1 MGAGANMI
9 TLRAADAGG
18 WALVEAD
25 GEQWLVRPPYTLET
39 RARLTLVQVQRAIE
53 SEDFV
58 PESREFDG
66 WASLCSELG
75 RRRVAAAT
83 PEEVAAAADAA
94 ERLLARATP
103 KQVRADL
110 GRLEEPLKQ
119 GKAKQVRRT
128 VLALLRSDA
137 VRADTEL
144 TLKLLDLCR
153 RCDFSGRS
161 ALGAE
166 NGQESWTVDDEE
178 KVAAMVEATSQRG
191 GIVRPAA

>member
-1 MGAGANMI
+1 MI

-25 GEQWLVRPPYTLET
+25 GEYWLVRPPYTLET
-39 RARLTLVQVQRAIE
+39 RARLTLGQVQRAIE

-58 PESREFDG
+58 AESTEFEG
-66 WASLCSELG
+66 WASLCRELG
-75 RRRVAAAT
+75 RRRVATAT
-83 PEEVAAAADAA
+83 PEEMAAAAEAA

-110 GRLEEPLKQ
+110 ERLEGALGQ
-119 GKAKQVRRT
+119 GMAKQVRRT

-144 TLKLLDLCR
+144 SMELLDLCR
-153 RCDFSGRS
+153 RCELSGRG
-161 ALGAE
+161 ALGVQV
-166 NGQESWTVDDEE
+166 GQEVWSVNDEHG
-178 KVAAMVEATSQRG
+178 VAAMVRTTSQRG